1 MFEDLQIFLI
11 FMVNINISEQVN
23 QATLGPVCRHQN
35 IQRLHR
41 GHGDGSQ
48 HCNVSINYPS
58 LTLLVD
64 PVRTQLAGQIVKP
77 AFYVS
82 TD

>member
-1 MFEDLQIFLI
+1 ML
-11 FMVNINISEQVN
+11 NINISEQVN

-48 HCNVSINYPS
+48 DCNVSINCWS
-58 LTLLVD
+58 IVSTGVD
-64 PVRTQLAGQIVKP
+64 TTQLAGQIVKP
-77 AFYVS
+77 GFYVW
-82 TD
+82 TDYI